1 MPTENRTEDNF
12 LNTTSSDARTTSMD
26 FRNSGV
32 KLTSKRRNNNNA
44 RRGIPNLYVIICF
57 LLEIIYFSNIFVYA
71 EESCGFLVYDN
82 SHLRQPFAEKNP
94 IYLRGKFRGEAIA
107 YYCLRSH
114 TLLHCF

>member
-57 LLEIIYFSNIFVYA
+57 LLEIIYFLDIFVYA

-82 SHLRQPFAEKNP
+82 SHLRQPFAEKTQFICEEN
-94 IYLRGKFRGEAIA
+94 LEEK
-107 YYCLRSH
+107 
-114 TLLHCF
+114 LLFAFSYSVFSS